1 MPRYSS
7 TGHSSLSPVK
17 SVQRGV
23 YGFSWSNT
31 NSTVTSNITI
41 SAVDT
46 SKSVCLAESNTYYA
60 RGSANWESTFYA
72 EERSKGATAALTS
85 STNVQTT
92 YRKQSIQNSGT
103 SLLGGNELCWEVVEY
118 I

>member
-1 MPRYSS
+1 MPRYGS
-7 TGHSSLSPVK
+7 TSNAKLSPVK

-23 YGFSWSNT
+23 YGFDRNGSA
-31 NSTVTSNITI
+31 STITSNITI
-41 SAVDT
+41 SSVDT

-60 RGSANWESTFYA
+60 NGSANWESTFYA
-72 EERSKGATAALTS
+72 VDVSKGATAALTS

-92 YRKQSIQNSGT
+92 FKGT
-103 SLLGGNELCWEVVEY
+103 NYTSRIGGCELCWEVVEY

>member
-1 MPRYSS
+1 MPRYTS

-46 SKSVCLAESNTYYA
+46 SKSVCLAESNTY
-60 RGSANWESTFYA
+60 
-72 EERSKGATAALTS
+72 
-85 STNVQTT
+85 
-92 YRKQSIQNSGT
+92 
-103 SLLGGNELCWEVVEY
+103 
-118 I
+118 